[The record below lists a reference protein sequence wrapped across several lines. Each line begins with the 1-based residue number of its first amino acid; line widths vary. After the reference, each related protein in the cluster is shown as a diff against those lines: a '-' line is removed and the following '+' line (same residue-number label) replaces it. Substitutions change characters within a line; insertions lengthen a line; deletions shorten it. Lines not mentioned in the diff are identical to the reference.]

1 MHSSRR
7 GWLTGGMALWLGV
20 AACAAGQS
28 SPRSLTFS
36 LERLQAAVAKR
47 FPRSYSVQRLLDV
60 SVQAP
65 LLSLLPAMDHIG
77 AQLSLSA
84 SGPLLQRDYTGQA
97 DVDFALRYE
106 PSDRSLRA
114 TELNVNAL
122 RLDDMTES
130 GAALLQNYLADAVR
144 KAVREVVVYRLGE
157 DDLRLADTLGL
168 QPGAITVTGDG
179 LRVELV
185 AAPR

>member
-1 MHSSRR
+1 MHSRR
-7 GWLTGGMALWLGV
+7 GLLAGTVVLLAGLGACTTGRG
-20 AACAAGQS
+20 

-47 FPRSYSVQRLLDV
+47 FPRSYSVQHLLEV

-65 LLSLLPAMDHIG
+65 LLSLLPAMAHLG

-84 SGPLLQRDYTGQA
+84 SGPLLQRGYTGQA

-106 PSDRSLRA
+106 ASDHSLRA

-122 RLDDMTES
+122 RLDGVTKS

-168 QPGAITVTGDG
+168 QPGAITVTSDG